1 MDDIRLP
8 PFPNISLYAK
18 EVMISCPP
26 RLRRDL
32 TYRHEHTAE
41 GTCVIIKHPASRRFF
56 RLEHAEYFIAQQL
69 DGRTP
74 LETIRQ
80 RTEAALDAELPIED
94 LHAFVQTLKK
104 NGLLETEDAV
114 KKDERRKPKRF
125 RGTVLYCRVQ
135 VCDPCELLKSLA
147 RRTNFLFSRSFVSLS
162 AISILLAITI
172 TAANWREFREDL
184 PRLYHSSAA
193 PAIMLILFAVI
204 VAHEFGHGVTCTHF
218 GGEVHEM
225 GFAMIFLMPAF
236 YCNVSDAWL
245 FPERSKRLWVG
256 FAGPYFE
263 LFLWSLAV
271 FAWRVTEPETWI
283 NFVAL
288 SVMATSGAKTL
299 LNFNPLIKLDGYYL
313 LSDYLELPN
322 LRRISFRHVGSLVEK
337 LFGLGPDDE
346 ENLAPRERLIFAIYG
361 TTALAGSFSILGF
374 IILTAGGALVDG
386 RSPTAVLV
394 TLGLLGMRYRRRFR
408 RMFGKSSGSSG
419 GFDDEDFDP
428 PEDDMASEQPPPVET
443 AVPTEAPHT
452 ISAPEKHMVWNKET
466 DSANAE
472 GPLTRDKLLQ
482 MVYARHVRKLQA
494 NSSDTGGSF
503 GDSAIETSY
512 TVTTLDEPP
521 APANGDAFT
530 PETELSEPYQASV
543 PEYGEGARSPDRVVT
558 TYEPQPKPPTNGH
571 KAQTPISAVEQD
583 VASQN
588 GDHTK
593 APDPDSGL
601 EKPAEEKKKKSRHW
615 GRRIRKAVW
624 VVAAAGAAFVLV
636 RGHAELRVGGPFN
649 VLPVENSDVRAS
661 VDGVVDKI
669 YVHEGDYVHE
679 GQPIARLTDIDT
691 RAALEKTE
699 AQLAESGAKLKMQV
713 ARSEEH
719 TSELQS
725 RVDLV
730 CRLL

>member
-256 FAGPYFE
+256 FAGQSHA
-263 LFLWSLAV
+263 SL
-271 FAWRVTEPETWI
+271 
-283 NFVAL
+283 
-288 SVMATSGAKTL
+288 TL
-299 LNFNPLIKLDGYYL
+299 
-313 LSDYLELPN
+313 
-322 LRRISFRHVGSLVEK
+322 
-337 LFGLGPDDE
+337 
-346 ENLAPRERLIFAIYG
+346 
-361 TTALAGSFSILGF
+361 
-374 IILTAGGALVDG
+374 
-386 RSPTAVLV
+386 
-394 TLGLLGMRYRRRFR
+394 
-408 RMFGKSSGSSG
+408 
-419 GFDDEDFDP
+419 
-428 PEDDMASEQPPPVET
+428 Q
-443 AVPTEAPHT
+443 
-452 ISAPEKHMVWNKET
+452 
-466 DSANAE
+466 
-472 GPLTRDKLLQ
+472 
-482 MVYARHVRKLQA
+482 
-494 NSSDTGGSF
+494 
-503 GDSAIETSY
+503 
-512 TVTTLDEPP
+512 
-521 APANGDAFT
+521 
-530 PETELSEPYQASV
+530 
-543 PEYGEGARSPDRVVT
+543 
-558 TYEPQPKPPTNGH
+558 
-571 KAQTPISAVEQD
+571 
-583 VASQN
+583 
-588 GDHTK
+588 
-593 APDPDSGL
+593 
-601 EKPAEEKKKKSRHW
+601 
-615 GRRIRKAVW
+615 
-624 VVAAAGAAFVLV
+624 
-636 RGHAELRVGGPFN
+636 
-649 VLPVENSDVRAS
+649 
-661 VDGVVDKI
+661 
-669 YVHEGDYVHE
+669 
-679 GQPIARLTDIDT
+679 
-691 RAALEKTE
+691 
-699 AQLAESGAKLKMQV
+699 
-713 ARSEEH
+713 
-719 TSELQS
+719 
-725 RVDLV
+725 
-730 CRLL
+730 